1 MNTNTMERFE
11 TLNLDMLAAVEGGN
25 VCAWGVGG
33 GAATGFGTG
42 LLAVAAMTNP
52 VGWVAIAGVGA
63 LTLGGGLTGA
73 ATFCR

>member
-1 MNTNTMERFE
+1 MERFE

-25 VCAWGVGG
+25 TCAWGVGG
-33 GAATGFGTG
+33 GATTGLGTG
-42 LLAVAAMTNP
+42 LLAVAAMSNP
-52 VGWVAIAGVGA
+52 VGLVAIAGVGA